1 MAVHYNLS
9 LEKQTYY
16 VKAKR
21 ILVVSPS
28 RTSDSLLLKYTLK
41 NWFKDMILEIDVLN
55 LVQLDQQKL
64 QRYDVIFTTIKDTD
78 KLPFE
83 AIQINYFL
91 NEEDYIK
98 IRKALYSNHE
108 RNVLLNYFEKRLFI
122 SELVADN
129 KEEVIK
135 EPTSIVERYKQIDSD
150 LYESVMERE
159 GYGFTSFG
167 NYVALPHPND
177 LIVNETF
184 VASAIL
190 DKPIQWGA

>member
-1 MAVHYNLS
+1 
-9 LEKQTYY
+9 
-16 VKAKR
+16 
-21 ILVVSPS
+21 
-28 RTSDSLLLKYTLK
+28 
-41 NWFKDMILEIDVLN
+41 MILEIDVLN